1 MQTLSDEI
9 ALEIFEYIDEPDIQ
23 NIEKIPELA
32 YFFDWP
38 FWRKKALYKFGIP
51 GWYFDLPLSQ
61 NREISCKER
70 YIEIVTKFE
79 IVAQSLERYK
89 DGEYRGICDEFR
101 AVTLAIQRGN
111 VKYLSQIPE
120 VNKENLRKATS
131 NSNLRKI
138 GMAELDFVPKFF
150 PIFYNH
156 GHPIQMTAQT
166 ADKISQ
172 FIREG
177 NLTQLETELLN
188 KKWTVPGIIA
198 SIGEEKSFQLVVKHF
213 GEFSLD
219 RQFQT
224 LMSCLFSGNSEHFIQ
239 LHKIYNRIIN
249 GNKFLKRAYYTA
261 NLQAINYLEENGANI
276 KTFKKYRL
284 LLEGNNFHPRPVEV
298 YKILEKL
305 LQGKKPDLIKIINY
319 LNSDIDILV
328 LFRSYGLTR
337 PDKHLVTDFMCG
349 RNITE
354 YGVQQLMKYDAQ
366 SLILLEECLRDI
378 NISIYRNSF
387 PFHYNSRKE
396 LIEEGIR
403 KLRSVDSNGRKEDL
417 EEMVKEALRECEL
430 IENDNK
436 SKPDTCSLS

>member
-9 ALEIFEYIDEPDIQ
+9 ALEIFKHIDEPDIQ

-38 FWRKKALYKFGIP
+38 FWRKKALDKFGIP

-61 NREISCKER
+61 GRDISCKER

-79 IVAQSLERYK
+79 IVAQSLERYE
-89 DGEYRGICDEFR
+89 DGEYRGICDEFW
-101 AVTLAIQRGN
+101 AVTLAIQRGD
-111 VKYLSQIPE
+111 VKYLSQMPK
-120 VNKENLRKATS
+120 VNSEDLRKATS
-131 NSNLRKI
+131 NSNLRKA

-156 GHPIQMTAQT
+156 GHSIQMTAQT
-166 ADKISQ
+166 AEKIYQ
-172 FIREG
+172 FVREG
-177 NLTQLETELLN
+177 NLTQLETGLIDN
-188 KKWTVPGIIA
+188 RWRVPGIIA

-219 RQFQT
+219 LQFQT

-239 LHKIYNRIIN
+239 LHKIYNRTVN

-284 LLEGNNFHPRPVEV
+284 LLEGNNFHSRPVEV

-305 LQGKKPDLIKIINY
+305 LQVKKPDLIRIINY
-319 LNSDIDILV
+319 LNSDIDILI
-328 LFRSYGLTR
+328 LFRSYGLSK
-337 PDKHLVTDFMCG
+337 PDKHLVTDFMNG

-354 YGVQQLMKYDAQ
+354 YGVQQLMKYSTQ
-366 SLILLEECLRDI
+366 SLSLLEECLRDI
-378 NISIYRNSF
+378 NISRYRNSF

-403 KLRSVDSNGRKEDL
+403 KLRSIDSNERKFS
-417 EEMVKEALRECEL
+417 R
-430 IENDNK
+430 NDN
-436 SKPDTCSLS
+436 